1 MFHIQFIFIV
11 GNPTSPLLWR
21 GVGHLENWLNWG
33 GSRFSLKKG
42 GISERRVPQGKVRKK
57 IQIKIFYSNFDC
69 DFLQQEWKFEVE
81 LTKINCLWG
90 LLFLFGAFVKCTYCM
105 IVCSDIWASIVW
117 SMFVSKTS
125 ICSKAWFI
133 GPWFFW
139 FKTDNNYMLHK
150 TEIIWN
156 F

>member
-1 MFHIQFIFIV
+1 M
-11 GNPTSPLLWR
+11 W
-21 GVGHLENWLNWG
+21 
-33 GSRFSLKKG
+33 
-42 GISERRVPQGKVRKK
+42 
-57 IQIKIFYSNFDC
+57 
-69 DFLQQEWKFEVE
+69 FLQQEWKFEVE

-90 LLFLFGAFVKCTYCM
+90 LWFLFGAFVKCTYCM

-117 SMFVSKTS
+117 SMSMSTTS

-150 TEIIWN
+150 TEIIFRHN
-156 F
+156 FLCALLRLLVHACNTKNCVSLTTVFRNCTVCCEPYALCYLHKLLTKYIFGNRWTFYKTSFSNLL

>member
-1 MFHIQFIFIV
+1 M
-11 GNPTSPLLWR
+11 W
-21 GVGHLENWLNWG
+21 
-33 GSRFSLKKG
+33 
-42 GISERRVPQGKVRKK
+42 
-57 IQIKIFYSNFDC
+57 
-69 DFLQQEWKFEVE
+69 FLQQEWKFEVE

-90 LLFLFGAFVKCTYCM
+90 LWFLFGAFVKCTYCM

-156 F
+156 FQAQFFVHLVETFGACMQHKKLCISYNCFQKLCCMLWTLCALLLT